1 MPLCEHYSTL
11 TLTLTLTRWQLRR
24 VCHPLCHPLTRCA
37 PAEKSRPLC
46 APPPLSEQDW
56 SLQRID

>member
-24 VCHPLCHPLTRCA
+24 ATRCA
-37 PAEKSRPLC
+37 TRSPAVLPRKIAARC
-46 APPPLSEQDW
+46 VPPPP
-56 SLQRID
+56 